1 MSTSG
6 ENQRSTAHDDNT
18 HATYGYSWM
27 LRAVKESSAADCSK
41 AGARDEL
48 ETYLVKLENAVDI
61 VGWWGVS
68 VPS

>member
-1 MSTSG
+1 
-6 ENQRSTAHDDNT
+6 
-18 HATYGYSWM
+18 M